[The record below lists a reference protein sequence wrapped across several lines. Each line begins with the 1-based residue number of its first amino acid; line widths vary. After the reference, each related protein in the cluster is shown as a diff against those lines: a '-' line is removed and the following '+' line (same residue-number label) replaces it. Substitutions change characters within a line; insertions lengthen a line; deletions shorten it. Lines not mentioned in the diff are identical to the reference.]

1 MLKPVVTLA
10 FVSSLLMNSLSASA
24 QSFGQLLSGA
34 GQVAAGQQQAENAAM
49 QNRMLELQ
57 VQQANRDAMLRE
69 LEYQQKMQQ
78 LRLMQEQQRLQAL
91 QLEKQRRALGV
102 Q

>member
-1 MLKPVVTLA
+1 MLKPLVALA
-10 FVSSLLMNSLSASA
+10 FLSSLLINSVSASA
-24 QSFGQLLSGA
+24 EGFGQLLSGA

-57 VQQANRDAMLRE
+57 VQQANRETVLRQ
-69 LEYQQKMQQ
+69 LEYQQRMQQ
-78 LRLMQEQQRLQAL
+78 IRLMQEQQRLQAL
-91 QLEKQRRALGV
+91 QLEQQRRALGA

>member
-1 MLKPVVTLA
+1 MLKPLVTLA
-10 FVSSLLMNSLSASA
+10 FVSSLLINSLAVSA

-57 VQQANRDAMLRE
+57 VQQANREAMLRE
-69 LEYQQKMQQ
+69 IEYQQKMQQ
-78 LRLMQEQQRLQAL
+78 LRLTQERQRLQAL
-91 QLEKQRRALGV
+91 QLEQQRRAV
-102 Q
+102 SAQ